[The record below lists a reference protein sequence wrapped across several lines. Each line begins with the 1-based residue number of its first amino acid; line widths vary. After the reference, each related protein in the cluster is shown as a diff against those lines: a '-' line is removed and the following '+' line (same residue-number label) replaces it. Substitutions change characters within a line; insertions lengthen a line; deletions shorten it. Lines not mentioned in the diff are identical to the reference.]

1 MNIRQSIWEKE
12 AINHA
17 LHNIILHQLFL
28 QFSSPDKYLK
38 DMSKTLQLN
47 QVLQIHLFSWNTST
61 TYKQT
66 QKYFEFL
73 QMLIHN
79 RRLTAALAVQKILSQ
94 NGERS
99 WQCIK

>member
-73 QMLIHN
+73 QMSIHK
-79 RRLTAALAVQKILSQ
+79 RASLSKYNLFLQLFLLQ
-94 NGERS
+94 NLYL
-99 WQCIK
+99 